1 MAFLIIYL
9 KDIFMKNYFIVFA
22 ILVSICALGFSEEI
36 DANGSGEK
44 GEESP
49 DVSALNVN
57 FLEHTPKLINFTSYQ
72 NQLGEPL
79 SYKEVNAMLLSVP
92 ENEQLTRRHRIW
104 RGTAWTF
111 ASILLAC
118 VVADT
123 VYTCVDGLPQENAV
137 IATASATGLCSL
149 FCALFSGYISTTQYL
164 KAVDNYNK
172 QLK

>member
-1 MAFLIIYL
+1 MKKHLILFMIFALMCMA
-9 KDIFMKNYFIVFA
+9 
-22 ILVSICALGFSEEI
+22 GFSEEMNG
-36 DANGSGEK
+36 NGSGEK
-44 GEESP
+44 GEESL
-49 DVSALNVN
+49 DVSTLNIN
-57 FLEHTPKLINFTSYQ
+57 FLEHTPGLINFISYQ
-72 NQLGEPL
+72 NQLGEPF
-79 SYKEVNAMLLSVP
+79 SYKEVNTMLLSVP
-92 ENEQLTRRHRIW
+92 ENEQLMRRHRIW

-118 VVADT
+118 VVADI
-123 VYTCVDGLPQENAV
+123 VYTCVDGLPQESAV

>member
-1 MAFLIIYL
+1 
-9 KDIFMKNYFIVFA
+9 MKNYFIVFA
-22 ILVSICALGFSEEI
+22 ILVSICALGFSEEVNG
-36 DANGSGEK
+36 NGSGEK

-49 DVSALNVN
+49 DVSTLNIN
-57 FLEHTPKLINFTSYQ
+57 FLEHTLEHTPKLINFTSYQ

-92 ENEQLTRRHRIW
+92 ENKQLMRRHRIW

-149 FCALFSGYISTTQYL
+149 SCALFSGYISTTQYL
-164 KAVDNYNK
+164 RAVDNYNK
-172 QLK
+172 QFIK

>member
-1 MAFLIIYL
+1 MKKHLILFMIFALMCMA
-9 KDIFMKNYFIVFA
+9 
-22 ILVSICALGFSEEI
+22 GFSEEMNG
-36 DANGSGEK
+36 NGSGEK

-49 DVSALNVN
+49 DVSTLNIN
-57 FLEHTPKLINFTSYQ
+57 FLEHTLEHTPKLINFTSYQ

-123 VYTCVDGLPQENAV
+123 VYTCVDGLPHESAV
-137 IATASATGLCSL
+137 LTASLYTGLYS
-149 FCALFSGYISTTQYL
+149 FSFYMLSSHFSTTQYL
-164 KAVDNYNK
+164 RAVDNYNK
-172 QLK
+172 QFIK